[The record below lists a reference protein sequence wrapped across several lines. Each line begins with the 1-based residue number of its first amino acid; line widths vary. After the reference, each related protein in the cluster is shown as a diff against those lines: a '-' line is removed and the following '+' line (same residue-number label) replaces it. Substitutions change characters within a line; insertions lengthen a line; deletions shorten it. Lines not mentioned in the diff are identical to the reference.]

1 MQKLLMSMTN
11 LEWWDKVLDELKQK
25 DRDQYEQ
32 FLQYMLERIQKELGK

>member
-1 MQKLLMSMTN
+1 MSLLPDTHN
-11 LEWWDKVLDELKQK
+11 TPHWDEVLDELKAA

>member
-1 MQKLLMSMTN
+1 MTN